1 GKKSA
6 QIREILI
13 SESAWEEM
21 TCLFAPSLNHIF
33 PLPTG
38 DIFSNRMVWFE
49 DKQILSEIVIMR
61 GIEPARWNTPLPLT
75 VGKNE
80 TINATHDGRHWR
92 RYPEPHRLTTRE
104 EQA

>member
-1 GKKSA
+1 
-6 QIREILI
+6 
-13 SESAWEEM
+13 
-21 TCLFAPSLNHIF
+21 
-33 PLPTG
+33 
-38 DIFSNRMVWFE
+38 
-49 DKQILSEIVIMR
+49 QILSEIVIMR
-61 GIEPARWNTPLPLT
+61 GVEPARWNTPLPLS